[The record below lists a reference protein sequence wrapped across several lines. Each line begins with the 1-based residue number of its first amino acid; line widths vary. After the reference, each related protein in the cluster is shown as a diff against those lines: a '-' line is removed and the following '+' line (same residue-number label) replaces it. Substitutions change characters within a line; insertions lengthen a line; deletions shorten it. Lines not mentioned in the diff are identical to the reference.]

1 MVVEGNDAGR
11 AGTNHPHFDPLPQAH
26 FLESHDK
33 IVIAIDLVDPTFFT
47 GTQEFKW
54 DKLLQVAASRWVTD
68 DFWDA
73 DRVETQSQV
82 SFLF

>member
-1 MVVEGNDAGR
+1 
-11 AGTNHPHFDPLPQAH
+11 
-26 FLESHDK
+26 
-33 IVIAIDLVDPTFFT
+33 VIAIDLVDPTFFT